1 MARLASLSSLSSV
14 SAICLLT
21 ASVLVA
27 GCAEPDQDAPP
38 VLDVLSDMND
48 VDLARR
54 AEQLARRQ
62 EAMKAIREAGAEFK
76 VPTEGIYVA
85 EFETTAGTFQIE
97 VHRDWAP
104 YGADRFYKLIKDDFY
119 TEATFFRVMKG
130 FMVQWGIA
138 ARPGMTQKWDDPI
151 PDDEV
156 FQSNQRGYVSFAQT
170 KSPHSRSTQV
180 FVNYTD
186 NSNLDTMDQGFAP
199 FGKIIKG
206 MDVVDAINGQHGQK
220 PDQVQ
225 IRARGNA
232 YLKEKFPELD
242 YIKSVRLVVDD
253 QPETTDD
260 DEGDGSESTDSA
272 EAATD
277 AADAAAPSSEG
288 AASGEASG
296 DAAATAES
304 VEK

>member
-1 MARLASLSSLSSV
+1 MARFLSLSTISSV
-14 SAICLLT
+14 SATCLLG
-21 ASVLVA
+21 AVVLLA
-27 GCAEPDQDAPP
+27 GCAEPEQDAPP

-62 EAMKAIREAGAEFK
+62 EAMKAIQEAGAEFK
-76 VPTEGIYVA
+76 VPTEGVYVA

-104 YGADRFYKLIKDDFY
+104 YGADRFYKLIKDGFY
-119 TEATFFRVMKG
+119 KDAAFFRVMKG

-180 FVNYTD
+180 FINYTD

-199 FGKIIKG
+199 FGKIIMG

-242 YIKSVRLVVDD
+242 LIKSVRLVVDD
-253 QPETTDD
+253 QPETA
-260 DEGDGSESTDSA
+260 DEGDAPSE
-272 EAATD
+272 
-277 AADAAAPSSEG
+277 AADAQPQSSEDAAPDE
-288 AASGEASG
+288 EATG
-296 DAAATAES
+296 DAAADEAAE
-304 VEK
+304 K

>member
-1 MARLASLSSLSSV
+1 MARFASLNSLFSV
-14 SAICLLT
+14 TAMCL
-21 ASVLVA
+21 LVA
-27 GCAEPDQDAPP
+27 GCAEPEQDAPP

-62 EAMKAIREAGAEFK
+62 EAMKAIQESGAEFK
-76 VPTEGIYVA
+76 VPTEGTYVA

-104 YGADRFYKLIKDDFY
+104 YGADRFHKLIKDGFY

-180 FVNYTD
+180 FINYTD

-232 YLKEKFPELD
+232 YLREKFPELD

-253 QPETTDD
+253 QPETEAD
-260 DEGDGSESTDSA
+260 GDNPEPTN
-272 EAATD
+272 D
-277 AADAAAPSSEG
+277 AADAATQSGDDAAPD
-288 AASGEASG
+288 GEAA
-296 DAAATAES
+296 DATAADES